1 MFARLNRW
9 WSQFYRNARTVNNE
23 PLNKV
28 SLIVIL
34 VVDLFIL
41 TNVFMGLNDI
51 SQWHL
56 NPADA
61 YPCYGAWA
69 NYREVNSDKPADR
82 DFAFIQRSIASGNL
96 SQDSVQ
102 QRYQRLQVDHLGTV
116 SKTCLK
122 SAEYQD
128 QANTAENRKTLQT
141 IDQRQAKI
149 RSLEQANT
157 KIRSQY
163 DSTLLEKL
171 AGQPKN
177 QSINE
182 VSAEKAKQELDKNNQ
197 AIATLKQEI
206 ADLKQQLLAKP
217 EVVNFLGF
225 LGDEGQ
231 FKTVEQGYD
240 QAAFWYPSIQFLFQA
255 LFLIPLIG
263 LALWVHRLANRRGY
277 GLIALISWHLLVIFC
292 IPLLLKLFEFL
303 QVGVVF
309 EFVFDVISALFGG
322 LLFLVSYVY
331 ILLIPLLGFGII
343 KFFQRFVFNQ
353 KLQAAN
359 RVQKSRCIGCGRK
372 IRHQDSHCPHCG
384 FYQFV
389 ECPNCHQPTYQYLPY
404 CKECGHPQEFDR
416 LSEVPPSSP
425 DHLPPLDHLPD

>member
-1 MFARLNRW
+1 MFARLGRWFNR
-9 WSQFYRNARTVNNE
+9 FYRNARTVNNE

-51 SQWHL
+51 SQWYL
-56 NPADA
+56 NPSDA
-61 YPCYGAWA
+61 YPCYSAWSD
-69 NYREVNSDKPADR
+69 YRAAKPDKPADR
-82 DFAFIQRSIASGNL
+82 DFALLQRSIRNV
-96 SQDSVQ
+96 SQESVQ
-102 QRYQRLQVDHLGTV
+102 QSYQRLQTDHLGTV
-116 SKTCLK
+116 SPICLK

-128 QANTAENRKTLQT
+128 QANTPDNRKTLQT
-141 IDQRQAKI
+141 IEQRQTKI

-197 AIATLKQEI
+197 SIANLKQEI
-206 ADLKQQLLAKP
+206 TDLKQQLLAKP
-217 EVVNFLGF
+217 EITQFLGF
-225 LGDEGQ
+225 LANGDQ
-231 FKTVEQGYD
+231 FNTVEQGYR
-240 QAAFWYPSIQFLFQA
+240 QASFWYPSIQFLFQA

-292 IPLLLKLFEFL
+292 IPLLLKAFEFL

-309 EFVFDVISALFGG
+309 EFVFDVITALFGG
-322 LLFLVSYVY
+322 LLFLVSYLY
-331 ILLIPLLGFGII
+331 ILLIPLIGFGII
-343 KFFQRFVFNQ
+343 KLFQRFVFNQ

-359 RVQKSRCIGCGRK
+359 RVQKSRCISCGRK
-372 IRHQDSHCPHCG
+372 IRPQDSHCPHCG

-389 ECPNCHQPTYQYLPY
+389 DCPNCHQPTYQYLPY
-404 CKECGHPQEFDR
+404 CKECGHPQETDR
-416 LSEVPPSSP
+416 A
-425 DHLPPLDHLPD
+425 